1 MKFPNIQYSAAVKP
15 LTPINPW
22 TPVKNMQTSIAS
34 LNTAAEVTDT
44 LAGIYEGIEKDK
56 AVQAYGVSVAA
67 MAEAEAQASV
77 EPDPLKRPN
86 MLRERAIDL
95 DGKAKAT
102 LSNTAYR
109 TFNNAFRDKSAS
121 TINNFTVKSTIEA
134 NTIQRKSFTQEV
146 MGIAN
151 KGNYQSAEDMIE
163 SATMFSD
170 TEKDTLKTNARTQAE
185 IGTIE
190 RVKYSNDPLLISSVL
205 ENMVSDGYTG
215 PLTGN
220 EREAAIKDLQNALST
235 STAERDA
242 KMAHERGKV
251 YGDLKLAVNK
261 GEAGLVQIDKAYNN
275 YPDVITESR
284 RADLMV
290 AADNYANKRKK
301 NAELVGLVEWSLLN
315 NEPLNNKNTNHN
327 KAVNTYYEKNP
338 TFDLGIELAAK
349 TNIMP
354 DLMEDEF
361 RRLAFLGKPE
371 RVLKIANAF
380 EILERKSPLSLENVG
395 TKQNAIYGT
404 VSSLYRGG
412 VPLDEAV
419 EVARNNA
426 AKSPEEKIVL
436 TGAYH
441 QLTREDPALKR
452 LESQMDASDLFDVSI
467 GPFGAPETPSSLAA
481 SYNALEVEYYKHTN
495 GDIDMAEELAFRHVS
510 RVFSSSEIND
520 KDQIFAY
527 SPERVTG
534 LPVKYLRKD
543 MRKQAKK
550 FGLNPEKIMVVP
562 DATTGREKGIKSYPI
577 YTIDRFN
584 NPVPTEYRWKPN
596 VDQYYKERKAK
607 AIKARESLEEARK
620 GYPWPKGAIKRVELP
635 EFFE

>member
-1 MKFPNIQYSAAVKP
+1 MRFPNIQYSAGVKP

-22 TPVKNMQTSIAS
+22 TPVKNMQANIAS
-34 LNTAAEVTDT
+34 LKTATEVTNV
-44 LAGIYEGIEKDK
+44 LAGIYDGIEKDK

-67 MAEAEAQASV
+67 MAEAEAQAST

-95 DGKAKAT
+95 DGKAKAA

-109 TFNNAFRDKSAS
+109 MYNDAFRKKSS
-121 TINNFTVKSTIEA
+121 NTINDFTVKSTIEA

-146 MGIAN
+146 IGIAN
-151 KGNYQSAEDMIE
+151 KGDYQSAEDMIE

-170 TEKDTLKTNARTQAE
+170 TEKDTLKANARMQAE

-190 RVKYSNDPLLISSVL
+190 RVKYSNDPMLISSVL

-220 EREAAIKDLQNALST
+220 GREAAVKDLQNAFTVST
-235 STAERDA
+235 SERNA
-242 KMAHERGKV
+242 QIAHERGKI
-251 YGDLKLAVNK
+251 YGDLKLAVNQ
-261 GEAGLVQIDKAYNN
+261 GEAGLVQIDKAYEN

-301 NAELVGLVEWSLLN
+301 SAELAGLVEWSLLN
-315 NEPLNNKNTNHN
+315 SEPLNNKNTDHN

-338 TFDLGIELAAK
+338 TFDLGIDLAAK

-371 RVLKIANAF
+371 KVLKIANAF

-419 EVARNNA
+419 EVARDNA
-426 AKSPEEKIVL
+426 AKSPEEKTVL
-436 TGAYH
+436 TGSYH
-441 QLTREDPALKR
+441 QLTRKDPALER
-452 LESQMDASDLFDVSI
+452 LENQMDASDLFDVSI
-467 GPFGAPETPSSLAA
+467 GLGGAPKTPSSLAA

-495 GDIDMAEELAFRHVS
+495 GDIDMAQELAFRHVS
-510 RVFSSSEIND
+510 RIYSTSGIND
-520 KDQIFAY
+520 KDQVFAY

-534 LPVKYLRKD
+534 LPTKYLRKD
-543 MRKQAKK
+543 MGKQAKE
-550 FGLNPEKIMVVP
+550 FGLDPEKIMVVP

-584 NPVPTEYRWKPN
+584 NPVPTEYRWKPD
-596 VDQYYKERKAK
+596 VDQYHKERKAK
-607 AIKARESLEEARK
+607 AMKARKSLEEARK
-620 GYPWPKGAIKRVELP
+620 GGYFPAESYVHIEMPWSE
-635 EFFE
+635 